1 MFDDFYKS
9 PSKGLIII
17 WLLKFLRHLK
27 ATSHFNKPLLLYSYS
42 FLGATVYLRL
52 RFTVLIVSQDY
63 KYFLALMLYSFEN
76 ELRNSLVM

>member
-1 MFDDFYKS
+1 MFDDIKS

-17 WLLKFLRHLK
+17 WLLKFLRRLK
-27 ATSHFNKPLLLYSYS
+27 AARHFKKRLLFYSYS

-63 KYFLALMLYSFEN
+63 KHFLAVMLYSFEN
-76 ELRNSLVM
+76 ALRNSLVM